1 MWPTAAAAAAASA
14 AAVPP
19 PGTVPPTAALE
30 AAPPAAANDAVQ
42 AAQLERLTEQLEDAR
57 RQAAAA
63 NENAARLQEA
73 LRAAEDELDS
83 LHETHALTWDE
94 LQQSNIAVSSA
105 KVQAESLQ
113 RQLRELQE
121 ARA

>member
-1 MWPTAAAAAAASA
+1 M
-14 AAVPP
+14 PP